1 MTEFEKVEK
10 LREKADV
17 SYAEAKE
24 ALDLASGD
32 LLDAMIYLE
41 KQGKAKAPQGGGFF
55 SGAGASGGGS
65 RSPHG
70 GGKGKNK
77 GTGGFSDIMSK
88 FGTAC
93 AGLLRKGTVN
103 YLDATKDGRA
113 IFSCP
118 VLVLAALLL
127 FFFWITLP
135 LIVVSL
141 FFGIRY
147 RFSGPDLGRD
157 DVNKVMDTTSD
168 MVNEVKKSFR
178 DGANNEGDGGG
189 E

>member
-17 SYAEAKE
+17 TYAEAKE
-24 ALDLASGD
+24 ALDLAGGD

-41 KQGKAKAPQGGGFF
+41 KQGKAKAPQGGGFY
-55 SGAGASGGGS
+55 SGAGAPGGGS
-65 RSPHG
+65 GRQHG
-70 GGKGKNK
+70 GNK
-77 GTGGFSDIMSK
+77 GQRKGGEAFSDMMRR
-88 FGTAC
+88 FGASC
-93 AGLLRKGTVN
+93 VDLLRKGTVN
-103 YLDATKDGRA
+103 YLDATKDGKA
-113 IFSCP
+113 VLSCP
-118 VLVLAALLL
+118 VVVLAALLL
-127 FFFWITLP
+127 FFFWVTLP
-135 LIVVSL
+135 LIVISL

-147 RFSGPDLGRD
+147 RFSGPDLERD

-178 DGANNEGDGGG
+178 DSANKEGDGGV